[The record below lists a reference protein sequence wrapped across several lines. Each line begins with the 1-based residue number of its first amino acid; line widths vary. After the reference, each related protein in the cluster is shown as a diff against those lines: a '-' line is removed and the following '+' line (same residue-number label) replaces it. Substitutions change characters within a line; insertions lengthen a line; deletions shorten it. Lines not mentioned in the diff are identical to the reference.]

1 MNRTGERHISAR
13 NHITVHSGGGGGEE
27 NEDNILFGLLAK
39 SVPKQKIPNAELW
52 WYKFSHIPFMK
63 FVCVSFSKGL

>member
-1 MNRTGERHISAR
+1 MNGTGESTYLQEIILQYTA
-13 NHITVHSGGGGGEE
+13 GGWGGE

-39 SVPKQKIPNAELW
+39 SVPKQETPNAELW

-63 FVCVSFSKGL
+63 FV